1 MISKLVKA
9 AYTSDHEQFRHAT
22 LVIRGGAVISIGANL
37 GHRHSERVALG
48 KLWPSKRRG
57 CSIINIRVRRDG
69 SFGNSK
75 PCEKCSIFLKENGVK
90 KVSYTT
96 ANGKEFVSERI

>member
-1 MISKLVKA
+1 MLNKLVKA
-9 AYTSDHEQFRHAT
+9 AYKSDHTEFKHST

-37 GHRHSERVALG
+37 GHRHSEVVALG

-57 CSIINIRVRRDG
+57 CSIINIRVRKDG
-69 SFGNSK
+69 SFGNAK
-75 PCEKCSIFLKENGVK
+75 PCEACLLYLENNGIK